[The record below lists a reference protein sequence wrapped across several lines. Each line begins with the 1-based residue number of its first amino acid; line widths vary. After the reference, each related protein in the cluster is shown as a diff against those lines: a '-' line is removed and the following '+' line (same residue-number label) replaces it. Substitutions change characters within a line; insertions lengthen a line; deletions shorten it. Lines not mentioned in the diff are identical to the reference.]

1 MNPERKQTARTQSRI
16 KRAALS
22 IALATGLTVGTGK
35 VFAEELSVATF
46 IPPQHHINAFFFDWF
61 GKELAKRSN
70 GSLTIKVYPAGQLGA
85 GPVQQYKR
93 VVEGV
98 ADIAFGLQTYSPTIF
113 PKSVLIVPPGKSTT
127 ALEATE
133 RLLSVYDEHLVDEYQ
148 DVKLLGMFTVAGDA
162 WAATQDL
169 STLEGLN
176 GAKVVPFAT
185 MVTPIMEALGMVP
198 VQMPVTEMYTGLSTG
213 TIDGTTISPAQMDK
227 PWNFAEVSTHYI
239 DNIPVSFAV
248 FFVAM
253 NKERYQ
259 GLSDEHRAIIDEL
272 AGETTSMM
280 GATSFHNEGQRGKDW
295 LATKPAAMEEI
306 TSVSISAEERAK
318 MDAIIQEALQGIFAE
333 YAERGIDN
341 AEEIYNAMNK

>member
-1 MNPERKQTARTQSRI
+1 MKLGKTLLSLAAAAAMTATAPR
-16 KRAALS
+16 
-22 IALATGLTVGTGK
+22 VM
-35 VFAEELSVATF
+35 AEELSVATF
-46 IPPQHHINAFFFDWF
+46 IPPQHHINSFYFDWL
-61 GKELAKRSN
+61 GKELKERSG

-113 PKSVLIVPPGKSTT
+113 PKTVLIVPPGKSTT

-133 RLLSVYDEHLVDEYQ
+133 RLLGVYDEYLADEYE
-148 DVKLLGMFTVAGDA
+148 DVKLLGLFTVAGDA
-162 WAATQDL
+162 WAATKDI
-169 STLEGLN
+169 STMDGLK

-185 MVTPIMEALGMVP
+185 MVTPIMEAMGAVP

-227 PWNFAEVSTHYI
+227 PWNFSEVSTHYI
-239 DNIPVSFAV
+239 DNIPTTFAV

-253 NKERYQ
+253 NKERYME
-259 GLSDEHRAIIDEL
+259 LSDEHRAIIDEI
-272 AGETTSMM
+272 AGDQASMM

-295 LATKPAAMEEI
+295 QATKPAAMEEI
-306 TSVSISAEERAK
+306 TTVSISDEERAK
-318 MDAIIQEALQGIFAE
+318 MDAAVAEGLKTIFAD
-333 YAERGIDN
+333 YAERGIKN